1 MFSSLK
7 LSVALICSELTLGMK
22 EMPMSLTW
30 YTLKAS
36 SPTASSNTSSRT
48 CSAPRSRTV

>member
-1 MFSSLK
+1 MK

-30 YTLKAS
+30 YRLKPS
-36 SPTASSNTSSRT
+36 RPTASRSTRT
-48 CSAPRSRTV
+48 RARSAPRSSTV